1 MERPIPVL
9 DQLSAFYWNAAA
21 RGELLIQQCGSCGT
35 LRFPPALACL
45 QCHSFDTTVIRSA
58 GRGFLWSY
66 SLPRRP
72 NWSYLA
78 EGTALA
84 VVELDEGVRIPTNL
98 TDADPAELRI
108 GLRVEVWF
116 DPVTDDIALP
126 MFRPVRGQPHPED
139 AEVTVDDGVR
149 K

>member
-9 DQLSAFYWNAAA
+9 DQLSEFYWNAAA
-21 RGELLIQQCGSCGT
+21 RGELVIQQCAACGE

-45 QCHSFDTTVIRSA
+45 KCHSFDATIIRSA
-58 GRGFLWSY
+58 GRGFVWAYTLS
-66 SLPRRP
+66 RRP
-72 NWSYLA
+72 KWPYVA
-78 EGTALA
+78 DGAALA
-84 VVELDEGVRIPTNL
+84 VVELDEGVRIPTNV

-116 DPVTDDIALP
+116 EPLNDDIALP
-126 MFRPVRGQPHPED
+126 MFRPDRGRPYLEN

-149 K
+149 E